1 MRGKRRTG
9 YASGLILLLT
19 TGFGAQAET
28 YRVATWNVELSRKG
42 PGLLLRDMI
51 RGDDEQISAVL
62 DIIAEVRPDILLLQ
76 GVDFDQT
83 SEVLQRL
90 AGAAGY
96 DYHFAFPPNSG
107 RQTGLDV
114 DGDGRLGEP
123 EDALGFGRFF
133 GEGGMALLSRFPI
146 QIEASHNYSDILW
159 KDLPQTLMPSP
170 DNAWPSQAV
179 YDRLPLSSVG
189 HWQIPIAVPDG
200 DLTLM
205 AFHASPPVFDGPE
218 DRNGLRNHDQIA
230 FWQKVMDGVVGSA
243 PKSRFVVLGDAN
255 QDPIDGEGRK
265 AAIRSLLADQR
276 LQDVTPQGAQ
286 GTDTVDWDVIGVGK
300 LRVDYVLPS
309 SDLDVIDSGVYWP
322 IADTEQATTARIAS
336 RHSLVWVDLKMSDGH

>member
-1 MRGKRRTG
+1 M
-9 YASGLILLLT
+9 LLAT
-19 TGFGAQAET
+19 AFCAQAET

-51 RGDDEQISAVL
+51 RGDDEQIRAVL
-62 DIIAEVRPDILLLQ
+62 AIIADVRPDVLLLQ

-83 SEVLQRL
+83 SEVLKRL
-90 AGAAGY
+90 ADAAGY
-96 DYHFAFPPNSG
+96 DHHFAFPPNSG
-107 RQTGLDV
+107 RQVGLDV
-114 DGDGRLGEP
+114 DADGRLGEP

-146 QIEASHNYSDILW
+146 QIDVSHNYSDLLW
-159 KDLPQTLMPSP
+159 KDLPETLIPSP

-179 YDRLPLSSVG
+179 YDALPLSSVG
-189 HWQIPIAVPDG
+189 HWQIPVTIPEG
-200 DLTLM
+200 DLTLL

-230 FWQKVMDGVVGSA
+230 FWQSSMDGIVGSV
-243 PKSRFVVLGDAN
+243 PESRFVVLGDAN
-255 QDPIDGEGRK
+255 QDPVDGEGRK
-265 AAIRSLLADQR
+265 GAIRSLLADHR
-276 LQDVTPQGAQ
+276 LQDVAPQGAQ
-286 GTDTVDWDVIGVGK
+286 GTDTVDWDEIGVGK

-322 IADTEQATTARIAS
+322 TAETEEATTARTAS
-336 RHSLVWVDLKMSDGH
+336 RHSLVWVDLKMSGRH